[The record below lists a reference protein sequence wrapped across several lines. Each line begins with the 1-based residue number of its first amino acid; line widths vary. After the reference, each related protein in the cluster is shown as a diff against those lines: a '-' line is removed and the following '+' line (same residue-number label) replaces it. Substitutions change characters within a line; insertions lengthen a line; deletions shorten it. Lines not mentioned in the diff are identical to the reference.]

1 VLPQESGFVH
11 TTSIK
16 KNVRTLTKMCSFAQL
31 YFDPEEI
38 TSMFEEFLP
47 YVRLSLSTINE
58 RGNIDSLYSSVLLSQ
73 KEVLW

>member
-1 VLPQESGFVH
+1 
-11 TTSIK
+11 
-16 KNVRTLTKMCSFAQL
+16 MCSFAQL